1 MLYITYAVR
10 YFFEA
15 VFSYLIFT
23 DLKFKDFAFKK
34 ENILELLGFCTLN
47 VSSLMLYRL
56 VETSLPIS
64 RLISLF
70 VTCIYFFAKLKK
82 LRTWNHIL
90 SLSIFISVAI
100 ESSHILS
107 YVICRY
113 FLQFFGINDV
123 MMNYIPLIVMCI
135 VIFCHL
141 LFMSLTYYFDIL
153 DSKLIE
159 FFSEYKATPILLFSL
174 LFITLCLKHFAKQV
188 SIENV
193 WFLNIISISFL
204 FLPIFLL
211 IISQFLNMFTKL
223 LKQNTKK
230 QKVNLALEE
239 AKKHYSMKW
248 SGMHFI
254 SEKFNLEMN
263 YFKNELEIIGM
274 DKEEKG
280 NIQTAFAAVLLNHE
294 ENIEKVAFKATIYT
308 PISNILLVKPET
320 VEANI
325 SNTLNRHWYI
335 ADSKMLEIINQ
346 NYNIEISKKN
356 GAPTPKKFLISLVK
370 KYKARHKYV

>member
-70 VTCIYFFAKLKK
+70 VTFIYFFAKLKK
-82 LRTWNHIL
+82 IRPWNYVL

-107 YVICRY
+107 YVICRC

-123 MMNYIPLIVMCI
+123 MMNYIPLIVMWI

-141 LFMSLTYYFDIL
+141 LLMGLTYYFDIL

-159 FFSEYKATPILLFSL
+159 FFSEYKATPILLFLL
-174 LFITLCLKHFAKQV
+174 LFITLCLKNFAKQV
-188 SIENV
+188 PIENV

-204 FLPIFLL
+204 FLPIFVL
-211 IISQFLNMFTKL
+211 IISKFLNMFTKL
-223 LKQNTKK
+223 LKQNEGK

-239 AKKHYSMKW
+239 AKKHYFMKW

-280 NIQTAFAAVLLNHE
+280 GIQIAFAAVLLNHE
-294 ENIEKVAFKATIYT
+294 ENIDKVAFRTTIYT

-325 SNTLNRHWYI
+325 SNILNRHWYI

-370 KYKARHKYV
+370 KYRARHQYV